1 MYHRFTKE
9 AYKLIPLPNK
19 KYSVIYADPPWAYQ
33 QGGRG
38 AAKHHYDTMSTEA
51 LCNMP
56 VRDICTDD
64 AVLFM
69 WATFPNLP
77 EALKVM
83 EAWGFTY
90 KTAAFVWVK
99 QNKKAPTLFMGGGSY
114 TRANAEVCLLGVSKN
129 TKAKRFVA
137 SHSVRQIIITPVRQH
152 SQKPAEA
159 RDRIRELT
167 GGGSLV
173 HRAFCPKYHTRLGCV
188 GKRGKQI

>member
-1 MYHRFTKE
+1 MQKEKTK
-9 AYKLIPLPNK
+9 IPFPNK

-51 LCNMP
+51 LCQMP

-69 WATFPNLP
+69 WATFPNLL

-83 EAWGFTY
+83 EAWGFIY

-99 QNKKAPTLFMGGGSY
+99 QNKKASTLFMGGGSY

-129 TKAKRFVA
+129 TKTKMVVA
-137 SHSVRQIIITPVRQH
+137 SHSVRQIIVAPVRHH

-159 RDRIRELT
+159 RSRIRELT
-167 GGGSLV
+167 GEDHSYIELFARNTTPGWDVWGNEV
-173 HRAFCPKYHTRLGCV
+173 NKYE
-188 GKRGKQI
+188 

>member
-1 MYHRFTKE
+1 MGHFPKFTGGIKGGG
-9 AYKLIPLPNK
+9 ALNIAVYPL
-19 KYSVIYADPPWAYQ
+19 
-33 QGGRG
+33 
-38 AAKHHYDTMSTEA
+38 
-51 LCNMP
+51 
-56 VRDICTDD
+56 
-64 AVLFM
+64 
-69 WATFPNLP
+69 
-77 EALKVM
+77 M

-167 GGGSLV
+167 GGDQSYIELFARNTTPGWDV
-173 HRAFCPKYHTRLGCV
+173 WGNEVNKYGN
-188 GKRGKQI
+188 

>member
-1 MYHRFTKE
+1 M
-9 AYKLIPLPNK
+9 IPFPNK

-51 LCNMP
+51 LCKMP

-83 EAWGFTY
+83 AAWGFTY

-99 QNKKAPTLFMGGGSY
+99 
-114 TRANAEVCLLGVSKN
+114 KN
-129 TKAKRFVA
+129 RK
-137 SHSVRQIIITPVRQH
+137 
-152 SQKPAEA
+152 
-159 RDRIRELT
+159 
-167 GGGSLV
+167 SL
-173 HRAFCPKYHTRLGCV
+173 CV
-188 GKRGKQI
+188 GETK